1 MSTSCNVSKNIVG
14 SLWAHSKGEKHLYNK
29 TKKSMNDIS
38 WMKGNQFNIC
48 IFMPPTGNQSSNVEN
63 KKIERNLLM
72 KLNRNVSLT
81 WTELKI
87 ENG

>member
-1 MSTSCNVSKNIVG
+1 
-14 SLWAHSKGEKHLYNK
+14 
-29 TKKSMNDIS
+29 MNDIS